1 MKYLK
6 FILIILL
13 LFEIGTVN
21 SQCFDEQNFEYSYCL
36 GELRIEGSTNLNS
49 FIFFWE
55 NSLVNQKNVNIKTKI
70 CENNNSENL
79 NFNIPLQSFE
89 GGNQAMRNDFLQLVK
104 ASEYPLV
111 AVGLEKIEP
120 ECEDSAKQIKIIDLS
135 VTLAGVKKTVQA
147 DYTSRT
153 DSENRL
159 IISGNTSFLLTDFQL
174 EPPEKAMGLIRV
186 KNEVFIKFDIVI
198 QNSDTNIN
206 QALN

>member
-1 MKYLK
+1 MKNLK
-6 FILIILL
+6 FILIIIL

-21 SQCFDEQNFEYSYCL
+21 SQCFDEQNSEYSYCL
-36 GELRIEGSTNLNS
+36 GELSIEGSTNIND

-55 NSLVNQKNVNIKTKI
+55 NSFVNQKNPSILSKI

-111 AVGLEKIEP
+111 AVGLEKIKP
-120 ECEDSAKQIKIIDLS
+120 ECEDSSKQIIDLS

-147 DYTSRT
+147 DYTSST

-159 IISGNTSFLLTDFQL
+159 ILSGSTSFLLTDFQL

-186 KNEVFIKFDIVI
+186 KNQVFIKFDIVI